1 MKYTCKKWVLSQCY
15 KIRTY
20 VVNSILINISC
31 IEMYKDNHFS
41 VIEKK
46 INSILTYSFSQYHF
60 NFTL

>member
-15 KIRTY
+15 KIRRY

-31 IEMYKDNHFS
+31 IEVYRDNHFA

-46 INSILTYSFSQYHF
+46 
-60 NFTL
+60 

>member
-15 KIRTY
+15 KIRRY

-31 IEMYKDNHFS
+31 IEVYKDNHFA

-46 INSILTYSFSQYHF
+46 NKFHTHLQFLSVSF
-60 NFTL
+60 